1 MRTNLNVA
9 YWILSVLV
17 SALVISYVDHTSFSN
32 AFFVGTMFLP
42 GALAARYMLPK
53 VSFKKKG
60 EGIRNTVYIILAI
73 ILLEFLL
80 LILAHNILRIGYA
93 IRPSQFRGRGFN
105 YPKTGVMNIWFI
117 TLMVSV
123 FAVGGY
129 LLDRWLMRKHPEM
142 ESGIT
147 FCSDRK
153 KVTLLPN
160 EIVYVESCD
169 TEVYI
174 HTSDGRTLRNKTG
187 ISQWESVLGERFIR
201 VHRAFLVNSKY
212 VSSYKGDTIKVG
224 DEELP
229 VSRKYQKDLKE
240 LFPAS

>member
-1 MRTNLNVA
+1 MRTKLNVA

-42 GALAARYMLPK
+42 GALAAR
-53 VSFKKKG
+53 
-60 EGIRNTVYIILAI
+60 IRNTVYIILAI

-93 IRPSQFRGRGFN
+93 IRPSQYRGIGFN
-105 YPKTGVMNIWFI
+105 YPRTGVMNIWFI
-117 TLMVSV
+117 SLMVSV
-123 FAVGGY
+123 LAVGGY

-153 KVTLLPN
+153 KVTLLLH

-169 TEVYI
+169 TEVFI
-174 HTSDGRTLRNKTG
+174 HTIDGRTLRNKTG

-212 VSSYKGDTIKVG
+212 VSSYKGDTIKVE
-224 DEELP
+224 DKELP
-229 VSRKYQKDLKE
+229 VSRKYQKQLKE
-240 LFPAS
+240 LF

>member
-1 MRTNLNVA
+1 MRTTLNVL
-9 YWILSVLV
+9 YWILSVLIT
-17 SALVISYVDHTSFSN
+17 ALVIKLVDDTSFSN
-32 AFFVGTMFLP
+32 SFFVGTMFLP

-53 VSFKKKG
+53 VSFKRKG
-60 EGIRNTVYIILAI
+60 EGIRNTVYIVLAI
-73 ILLEFLL
+73 ILMEFFLL
-80 LILAHNILRIGYA
+80 IISHNILHIGYRTHSPEYFE
-93 IRPSQFRGRGFN
+93 IGFK
-105 YPKTGVMNIWFI
+105 YPMTGVMNLWFI

-123 FAVGGY
+123 LAVGGY
-129 LLDRWLMRKHPEM
+129 LLDRWVGRNHPEM

-174 HTSDGRTLRNKTG
+174 HASDGRTLRNKTG
-187 ISQWESVLGERFIR
+187 ISQWESVLDERFIR

>member
-1 MRTNLNVA
+1 MRTKLNVA

-105 YPKTGVMNIWFI
+105 YPRTGVMNIWFI
-117 TLMVSV
+117 SLMVSV
-123 FAVGGY
+123 LAVGGY
-129 LLDRWLMRKHPEM
+129 FSMRRRPSVVRRWRPAR
-142 ESGIT
+142 G
-147 FCSDRK
+147 
-153 KVTLLPN
+153 
-160 EIVYVESCD
+160 
-169 TEVYI
+169 
-174 HTSDGRTLRNKTG
+174 
-187 ISQWESVLGERFIR
+187 
-201 VHRAFLVNSKY
+201 
-212 VSSYKGDTIKVG
+212 
-224 DEELP
+224 LP
-229 VSRKYQKDLKE
+229 VGKRASPSKRWDST
-240 LFPAS
+240 FPAAPPPCSLPFSCWPHQQRLRAARRLCFAPLPIAKVV

>member
-1 MRTNLNVA
+1 MRTKLNVA

-17 SALVISYVDHTSFSN
+17 TASVISFVDDTPFSN
-32 AFFVGTMFLP
+32 SFFVGTMFLP

-60 EGIRNTVYIILAI
+60 EGIRNAVYIILAI
-73 ILLEFLL
+73 ILLEFFL
-80 LILAHNILRIGYA
+80 LILAQNILGIDHKPLPAYYYN
-93 IRPSQFRGRGFN
+93 RGLR
-105 YPKTGVMNIWFI
+105 YPRTGVMNIWFI
-117 TLMVSV
+117 TLMLSV
-123 FAVGGY
+123 LAVGGY

-212 VSSYKGDTIKVG
+212 VSSYKGDTIKVE
-224 DEELP
+224 DKELP
-229 VSRKYQKDLKE
+229 VSRKYQKEVKE
-240 LFPAS
+240 LCSVS

>member
-1 MRTNLNVA
+1 MRTKLNVA
-9 YWILSVLV
+9 YWILSVV
-17 SALVISYVDHTSFSN
+17 VTALVIMFVDHTSFGN

-60 EGIRNTVYIILAI
+60 EGIRNTVYIIVSI

-80 LILAHNILRIGYA
+80 LILAHNILHIGY
-93 IRPSQFRGRGFN
+93 RQHSPMRHEYGLH
-105 YPKTGVMNIWFI
+105 YPITGVMNIWFI

-129 LLDRWLMRKHPEM
+129 LLDRWLTRNHPEM

-174 HTSDGRTLRNKTG
+174 HASDGRTLRNKTG
-187 ISQWESVLGERFIR
+187 ISQWESVLDERFIR

-229 VSRKYQKDLKE
+229 VSRKYQKELKDLI
-240 LFPAS
+240 PNN